1 MFLNPISPR
10 SRAIR
15 SLIVVIIGLYV
26 GYISTA
32 GTKTQAVRLLDVFLI
47 GPLMMYFGHL
57 GESVFAMLLVGCG
70 AATITYNLKNYLHA
84 LHESK

>member
-1 MFLNPISPR
+1 MGIPKIVSC
-10 SRAIR
+10 
-15 SLIVVIIGLYV
+15 IVVMVGLYL
-26 GYISTA
+26 GHISTS
-32 GTKTQAVRLLDVFLI
+32 GTKTQTVRILDVVLI

-84 LHESK
+84 LHASK

>member
-1 MFLNPISPR
+1 MFLNPMSPR
-10 SRAIR
+10 SRAMR

-26 GYISTA
+26 GHISTA

-84 LHESK
+84 LHASK